1 MPRDEQS
8 IFAWGMP
15 SFQDAKESYLGTK
28 PAMKIVNSDNEVT
41 KKTDLPKPKKVIPRK
56 KKDAVVKN
64 YILTLLTKSDE

>member
-15 SFQDAKESYLGTK
+15 SFQDAKESFLGTK

-41 KKTDLPKPKKVIPRK
+41 KKVDLPKPVKPRK

-64 YILTLLTKSDE
+64 YILTLLTKSE

>member
-15 SFQDAKESYLGTK
+15 TYKDAKESYLGIT
-28 PAMKIVNSDNEVT
+28 PALKIVNSDNEVT
-41 KKTDLPKPKKVIPRK
+41 KKTDPPKPKPKAKK

-64 YILTLLTKSDE
+64 YILSLLTNSE